1 MSKKHLTELMQRY
14 PAIGDLQQKALR
26 KMPHIAREYLE
37 SGTGDERGVLR
48 NIERLAAVTL
58 VPQLLKG
65 ELQPEVA
72 TTLFGQRYQA
82 PFGIAP
88 IGLSGLMWPRS
99 ECILAAT
106 AAKYGIPYCLSTV
119 ATQTPETIGPIAGAM
134 GWFQLYS
141 PRALDVRRDL
151 LQRAKD
157 AGFTTL
163 VVTVDT
169 PMPSRR
175 ERVTRAGLRM
185 PPRITSR
192 FVYEALCHPQWT
204 FHTLKA
210 GLPKL
215 RIIEKY
221 ARSANMATTAAFV
234 GQQIGGT
241 LSWDYLKEV
250 RDQWRGPLVAKG
262 IHHPQD
268 AEAAIEIGVDGIQ
281 VSNHGARQFDGVPA
295 AIDLLPP
302 IVHQVNGRV
311 PILFDSGV
319 CSGLDI
325 VRALA
330 LGADFVFLGRA
341 FIYGVAALGKH
352 GGDHVVEIL
361 LEDLENNMVQLGYA
375 TLEEIAVDAAAD

>member
-1 MSKKHLTELMQRY
+1 MQRY
-14 PAIGDLQQKALR
+14 PAIGDLRQKALR

-65 ELQPEVA
+65 KLQPEVA

-106 AAKYGIPYCLSTV
+106 AAKYGIPSCLSTV

-163 VVTVDT
+163 VVTVDEV
-169 PMPSRR
+169 SRTFNA
-175 ERVTRAGLRM
+175 EWDADG
-185 PPRITSR
+185 PNYWIPIT
-192 FVYEALCHPQWT
+192 
-204 FHTLKA
+204 
-210 GLPKL
+210 
-215 RIIEKY
+215 IED
-221 ARSANMATTAAFV
+221 
-234 GQQIGGT
+234 GG
-241 LSWDYLKEV
+241 
-250 RDQWRGPLVAKG
+250 
-262 IHHPQD
+262 
-268 AEAAIEIGVDGIQ
+268 EI
-281 VSNHGARQFDGVPA
+281 
-295 AIDLLPP
+295 
-302 IVHQVNGRV
+302 
-311 PILFDSGV
+311 
-319 CSGLDI
+319 
-325 VRALA
+325 
-330 LGADFVFLGRA
+330 
-341 FIYGVAALGKH
+341 
-352 GGDHVVEIL
+352 VVEDRF
-361 LEDLENNMVQLGYA
+361 E
-375 TLEEIAVDAAAD
+375 